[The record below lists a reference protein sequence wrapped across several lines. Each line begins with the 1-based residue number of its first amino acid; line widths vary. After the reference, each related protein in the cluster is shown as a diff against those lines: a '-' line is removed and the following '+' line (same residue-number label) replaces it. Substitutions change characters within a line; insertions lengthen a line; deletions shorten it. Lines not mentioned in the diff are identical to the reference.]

1 MRDGFSCL
9 NPSKTVSGNGVITE
23 VRSNYIQVQTARDG
37 LKNLQIGPCSWIE
50 VADQRIKIGQ
60 TAYFNGIEKS
70 DRVIQLYFASCF

>member
-37 LKNLQIGPCSWIE
+37 LKNLLIGSCSWIE
-50 VADQRIKIGQ
+50 VADQRIKVGQ
-60 TAYFNGIEKS
+60 TVYFNGIQKS
-70 DRVIQLYFASCF
+70 GKAFELYFASCF